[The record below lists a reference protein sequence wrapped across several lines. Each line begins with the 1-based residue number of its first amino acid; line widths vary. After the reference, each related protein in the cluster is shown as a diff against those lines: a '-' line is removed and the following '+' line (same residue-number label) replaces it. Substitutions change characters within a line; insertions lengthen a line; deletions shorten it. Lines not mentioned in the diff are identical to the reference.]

1 MHRRGNRGWAL
12 ATILLGLI
20 ILLAVILPAEFWWLM
35 LAAALV
41 GGGIWMLR
49 CC

>member
-1 MHRRGNRGWAL
+1 MRRRGNRSWAL
-12 ATILLGLI
+12 AAVFLGLI

-35 LAAALV
+35 LAAALI